1 MGFLLELLLDVAF
14 EIVIGIASALFP
26 NNTKLH
32 EWGESDS
39 PLLRIVAFLIV
50 FALVLLIAFLAYWF
64 LIR

>member
-26 NNTKLH
+26 NNTRLH
-32 EWGESDS
+32 KWAESDS
-39 PLLRIVAFLIV
+39 SLLRIVAFLII
-50 FALVLLIAFLAYWF
+50 FALLLLIVFLAYWF